1 MAVTIVPAAAA
12 LSVARRTEGLPRY
25 RLRLL
30 VGAVGVFLL
39 MGNLAGG
46 YVDIPF
52 GGLAFS
58 VTLIGMA
65 AIDLG
70 IQGRR
75 GMFQFL
81 LVLIGVRFLIFY
93 VLYVGGLA
101 LTAAGLIGSGLLIL
115 LVAWGWHRNR
125 SRLQGWLEGMA
136 P

>member
-1 MAVTIVPAAAA
+1 MGGSA
-12 LSVARRTEGLPRY
+12 
-25 RLRLL
+25 RLR
-30 VGAVGVFLL
+30 VAPW
-39 MGNLAGG
+39 A
-46 YVDIPF
+46 IPF

-93 VLYVGGLA
+93 VLCVGGLA
-101 LTAAGLIGSGLLIL
+101 LTAAGLIGSGLLITPGGLGVAPESFPPSGLAGRNGAMTRIRL
-115 LVAWGWHRNR
+115 LILRLAAPR
-125 SRLQGWLEGMA
+125 SAFG
-136 P
+136 